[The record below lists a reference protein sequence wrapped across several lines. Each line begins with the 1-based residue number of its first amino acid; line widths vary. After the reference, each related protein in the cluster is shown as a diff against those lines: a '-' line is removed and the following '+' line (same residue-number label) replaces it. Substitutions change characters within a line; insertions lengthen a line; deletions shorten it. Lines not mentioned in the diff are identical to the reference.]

1 MKKYRLSSLLVT
13 FVLAL
18 TLLAP
23 FSALAAAAPHITS
36 RHAVLMDA
44 NYGEILYEKAA
55 REKAYPASITKV
67 MTALLVSEAIDR
79 GELSQDQMITV
90 SSTSQ
95 FDLSADGSTA
105 NLKPGEVISV
115 KDLMYC
121 LLLPSANEAANILAE
136 AVCGNVAS
144 FIELMNQR
152 ARELGCTGTHFAN
165 THGLHDDDHYTTAYD
180 ICLFTREALK
190 HDLIREVVGTSVYT
204 VPATN
209 LSEPREF
216 YNTNALLSNW
226 HYMGYVYDKAIG
238 VKTGTTPEAG
248 RCLVSAAVDG
258 DEYLIAVILGAE
270 PAVREDGSTDL
281 KQFSES
287 TALLK
292 WGFRNFQRTTISQE
306 DTPVAAVNVTLSQD
320 ANQVLVKPV
329 GTLERTLPVD
339 MDLEAIEPTISLFQD
354 TVEAPVKEG
363 QVMGTMTLTY
373 DGEVFGTLDL
383 VATTSVD
390 RSELLYRQE
399 QIRQFFAN
407 SGTKL
412 ILAAVLV
419 VAVLVLLRLL
429 VFRKRRRYRAGAGA
443 GGRRGSYHGRRRR

>member
-23 FSALAAAAPHITS
+23 FSALAADAPHITS

-136 AVCGNVAS
+136 AVCGDVAS

-248 RCLVSAAVDG
+248 RC
-258 DEYLIAVILGAE
+258 
-270 PAVREDGSTDL
+270 
-281 KQFSES
+281 
-287 TALLK
+287 
-292 WGFRNFQRTTISQE
+292 
-306 DTPVAAVNVTLSQD
+306 
-320 ANQVLVKPV
+320 
-329 GTLERTLPVD
+329 
-339 MDLEAIEPTISLFQD
+339 
-354 TVEAPVKEG
+354 
-363 QVMGTMTLTY
+363 
-373 DGEVFGTLDL
+373 
-383 VATTSVD
+383 
-390 RSELLYRQE
+390 
-399 QIRQFFAN
+399 
-407 SGTKL
+407 
-412 ILAAVLV
+412 
-419 VAVLVLLRLL
+419 
-429 VFRKRRRYRAGAGA
+429 
-443 GGRRGSYHGRRRR
+443 RRGRG

>member
-1 MKKYRLSSLLVT
+1 MKAVRTRSFLCALLLGAVALSTTGCLSGVKEPYSLEERIPVMEDSLSRTVRYADGFASDLCVVEDEYSFDESYVT
-13 FVLAL
+13 
-18 TLLAP
+18 
-23 FSALAAAAPHITS
+23 SEAAALFDVSDRET
-36 RHAVLMDA
+36 
-44 NYGEILYEKAA
+44 LYSKEAFE
-55 REKAYPASITKV
+55 RLYPASITKV
-67 MTALLVSEAIDR
+67 MTALLVFEAIDR

-136 AVCGNVAS
+136 AVCGDVAS

-238 VKTGTTPEAG
+238 VWYHAG
-248 RCLVSAAVDG
+248 G
-258 DEYLIAVILGAE
+258 
-270 PAVREDGSTDL
+270 
-281 KQFSES
+281 
-287 TALLK
+287 
-292 WGFRNFQRTTISQE
+292 
-306 DTPVAAVNVTLSQD
+306 
-320 ANQVLVKPV
+320 
-329 GTLERTLPVD
+329 GTLPGLC
-339 MDLEAIEPTISLFQD
+339 
-354 TVEAPVKEG
+354 
-363 QVMGTMTLTY
+363 
-373 DGEVFGTLDL
+373 
-383 VATTSVD
+383 
-390 RSELLYRQE
+390 
-399 QIRQFFAN
+399 
-407 SGTKL
+407 
-412 ILAAVLV
+412 
-419 VAVLVLLRLL
+419 
-429 VFRKRRRYRAGAGA
+429 
-443 GGRRGSYHGRRRR
+443 RRGRG

>member
-1 MKKYRLSSLLVT
+1 MKRMLTGL
-13 FVLAL
+13 LAL
-18 TLLAP
+18 CLLWQGIPTA
-23 FSALAAAAPHITS
+23 FAAGKEAKSSGVAVSAKSVILVERETGT
-36 RHAVLMDA
+36 VLYQQA
-44 NYGEILYEKAA
+44 EHEKL
-55 REKAYPASITKV
+55 EPASVTKV
-67 MTALLVSEAIDR
+67 MTMLLVAEAIDGGQISMDDQVTCSAYAASMGGSQVYLEE
-79 GELSQDQMITV
+79 GEQMSV
-90 SSTSQ
+90 H
-95 FDLSADGSTA
+95 DL
-105 NLKPGEVISV
+105 LKAVAVASGN
-115 KDLMYC
+115 D
-121 LLLPSANEAANILAE
+121 AAVALAE
-136 AVCGNVAS
+136 FVSGSESAFVDK
-144 FIELMNQR
+144 MNQR
-152 ARELGCTGTHFAN
+152 AAELGMKDTHFCN
-165 THGLHDDDHYTTAYD
+165 CNGLPAKGHVTSAYD
-180 ICLFTREALK
+180 IALMSCQLLK

>member
-23 FSALAAAAPHITS
+23 FSALAADAPHITS

-136 AVCGNVAS
+136 AVCGDVAS

-152 ARELGCTGTHFAN
+152 A
-165 THGLHDDDHYTTAYD
+165 GLHRHPFRQYPW
-180 ICLFTREALK
+180 
-190 HDLIREVVGTSVYT
+190 
-204 VPATN
+204 PARRRP
-209 LSEPREF
+209 LHHR
-216 YNTNALLSNW
+216 LR
-226 HYMGYVYDKAIG
+226 H
-238 VKTGTTPEAG
+238 
-248 RCLVSAAVDG
+248 
-258 DEYLIAVILGAE
+258 
-270 PAVREDGSTDL
+270 
-281 KQFSES
+281 
-287 TALLK
+287 
-292 WGFRNFQRTTISQE
+292 
-306 DTPVAAVNVTLSQD
+306 
-320 ANQVLVKPV
+320 
-329 GTLERTLPVD
+329 LPVH
-339 MDLEAIEPTISLFQD
+339 P
-354 TVEAPVKEG
+354 
-363 QVMGTMTLTY
+363 
-373 DGEVFGTLDL
+373 
-383 VATTSVD
+383 
-390 RSELLYRQE
+390 
-399 QIRQFFAN
+399 
-407 SGTKL
+407 
-412 ILAAVLV
+412 
-419 VAVLVLLRLL
+419 
-429 VFRKRRRYRAGAGA
+429 
-443 GGRRGSYHGRRRR
+443 RGSEARPDPGGGGHLGLHRPRHQPV